1 MLSITDS
8 RRRLGQ
14 QRRPCKLLSVACRRP
29 VRRGLDTISVM
40 VLSRCSRIR
49 PVVSQQQEDLEHIH
63 KPHGLATVDI
73 NITSP
78 TYDRFEPGETPRPGR
93 PPQQA
98 SENMTATAQD
108 QSWATNEPRKH
119 EKITVQLFF
128 LLLSRLVSYTNHKI
142 TTRSTTTNTTTT
154 PNSKGR
160 RKSAVTPSFVKL
172 IVKLVNY
179 YHGNRKNNTPASWPC
194 RHTLLQPTDGH
205 GCITSGN

>member
-98 SENMTATAQD
+98 SE
-108 QSWATNEPRKH
+108 KH
-119 EKITVQLFF
+119 NGHSSRPKLGNPTSRASTRAILYNFF
-128 LLLSRLVSYTNHKI
+128 FLLSRLVSYTNHKI

-179 YHGNRKNNTPASWPC
+179 YHGNRENNTPASWPC

>member
-1 MLSITDS
+1 
-8 RRRLGQ
+8 
-14 QRRPCKLLSVACRRP
+14 
-29 VRRGLDTISVM
+29 M

-128 LLLSRLVSYTNHKI
+128 FFF
-142 TTRSTTTNTTTT
+142 
-154 PNSKGR
+154 P
-160 RKSAVTPSFVKL
+160 
-172 IVKLVNY
+172 
-179 YHGNRKNNTPASWPC
+179 
-194 RHTLLQPTDGH
+194 D
-205 GCITSGN
+205 

>member
-1 MLSITDS
+1 MLPNSTRCFS
-8 RRRLGQ
+8 TTGRPGAHTQ
-14 QRRPCKLLSVACRRP
+14 TTRPCN
-29 VRRGLDTISVM
+29 
-40 VLSRCSRIR
+40 SRH
-49 PVVSQQQEDLEHIH
+49 QHH
-63 KPHGLATVDI
+63 KPYLRPIRTWRNPAPRSATT
-73 NITSP
+73 TSV
-78 TYDRFEPGETPRPGR
+78 
-93 PPQQA
+93 
-98 SENMTATAQD
+98 
-108 QSWATNEPRKH
+108 RKH
-119 EKITVQLFF
+119 DGHSSRPKLGNQRAAQAREDYCTTFF

-179 YHGNRKNNTPASWPC
+179 YHGNRENNTPASWPC